1 MTEKSWV
8 YRLFLN
14 AYLDSALIKYRAKT
28 GYGKSVALFNLLNE
42 KLYELGFMDEKG
54 YQYNKERY
62 GRVQIDEFEKQLEI
76 QNQTVRLE
84 IQQKKLEIQ
93 QLTRKLTNAFNQWD
107 TMKESSK
114 PYFIREAK
122 ANPELRIS
130 QEILKK
136 AKLKQFRI
144 SGESK

>member
-8 YRLFLN
+8 YRLYLN

-28 GYGKSVALFNLLNE
+28 GYGKSIALFNLLNE

-54 YQYNKERY
+54 YQYNRQRY
-62 GRVQIDEFEKQLEI
+62 GRVQIDEFEKQLEM

-84 IQQKKLEIQ
+84 IQQKNLELQ
-93 QLTRKLTNAFNQWD
+93 QLTRKLTNAFSQWD
-107 TMKESSK
+107 SMKESSK

-122 ANPELRIS
+122 ANPELPIS
-130 QEILKK
+130 EKILKL
-136 AKLKQFRI
+136 AERRAVPL
-144 SGESK
+144 E